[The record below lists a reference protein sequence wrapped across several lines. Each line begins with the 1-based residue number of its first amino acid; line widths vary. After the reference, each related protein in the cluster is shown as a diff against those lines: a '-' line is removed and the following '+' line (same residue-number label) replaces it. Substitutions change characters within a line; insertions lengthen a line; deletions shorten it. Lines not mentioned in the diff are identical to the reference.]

1 MVTVTETHFAGRY
14 IKMILSL
21 PESKICGFNREADKI
36 QGCLNLLKQCKS
48 HGQAEPAHVQQKWT
62 ITNMLENCDYLDKRK
77 MSVRKPKR
85 MKRVKRSEPP
95 SEGPQRDKDR
105 DFLKPRSM
113 MALGHNLY

>member
-1 MVTVTETHFAGRY
+1 
-14 IKMILSL
+14 MILSL

-48 HGQAEPAHVQQKWT
+48 HGQGEPAHIKQKWM

-85 MKRVKRSEPP
+85 RKRVKRSEPS
-95 SEGPQRDKDR
+95 SEGQQRDKDR
-105 DFLKPRSM
+105 DFFEASI
-113 MALGHNLY
+113 HDDT

>member
-36 QGCLNLLKQCKS
+36 QDCLNLLKQCKS
-48 HGQAEPAHVQQKWT
+48 HGHIGQGEPAHIQQKWT

-85 MKRVKRSEPP
+85 RKRVKRSGP
-95 SEGPQRDKDR
+95 SSERQQRDKDR
-105 DFLKPRSM
+105 DFF
-113 MALGHNLY
+113 